1 MLVKIQV
8 KNGYIAEFNCDNIS
22 IEENYISFQKLVG
35 IRNDI
40 KKEIYALGYINGI
53 SKTRIQRVYKE
64 LLEAI
69 KSESI
74 YIANKRDDIAQ
85 INFDKY
91 IK

>member
-1 MLVKIQV
+1 MLVRIQV

>member
-1 MLVKIQV
+1 MKVKILIKTGKV
-8 KNGYIAEFNCDNIS
+8 IEFNCDNIS
-22 IEENYISFQKLVG
+22 IEKDYISFQKLVG

-40 KKEIYALGYINGI
+40 KKEIYALGYVNGI
-53 SKTRIQRVYKE
+53 SKTRIQKVYKE

-69 KSESI
+69 KSETI
-74 YIANKRDDIAQ
+74 YTANKRDDIAQ